1 VLLLGNQC
9 DRRKQIPFRR
19 SWLVIC
25 RPQQSTVC
33 QLMDVNTSFAVKVSM
48 STLVKPKLNSAG
60 NYQSRSST
68 RRLRIS
74 LI

>member
-1 VLLLGNQC
+1 MLLLGNQC

-33 QLMDVNTSFAVKVSM
+33 QLMDVNTSVCRKSINVNTREAKVK
-48 STLVKPKLNSAG
+48 
-60 NYQSRSST
+60 
-68 RRLRIS
+68 
-74 LI
+74 